1 MRLAPSAR
9 AANSG
14 LWMAVNHALYPDTPV
29 AMLSWIRKSAIDSAV
44 PVAEQIARLA
54 GNGVRLR
61 PGITAADVL
70 ALPERATLE
79 SAGYRATLCALGAE
93 RRDADGHAYFLSDDV
108 WFFDSACINGPGD
121 YAHVVSRLAAM
132 LPDEFPARDA
142 DDSVLLGDW
151 RASVSFE
158 IGETRHH
165 WTQRVMDVWLDETLL
180 MRVNQFIDELGGAK
194 AGARHLWQIPL
205 ESQHRLIVAATPAHG
220 RSLAQQCSL
229 ALRNIV

>member
-1 MRLAPSAR
+1 
-9 AANSG
+9 
-14 LWMAVNHALYPDTPV
+14 
-29 AMLSWIRKSAIDSAV
+29 MLSWFRKPIDTAV
-44 PVAEQIARLA
+44 PLAGQIACLA

-61 PGITAADVL
+61 PGLAAADVL

-79 SAGYRATLCALGAE
+79 SSGYRATLCALGAE
-93 RRDADGHAYFLSDDV
+93 RRDSLGHAYFLSDDV
-108 WFFDSACINGPGD
+108 WFFDSACINGSGD

-132 LPDEFPARDA
+132 LPDEFPAKDA
-142 DDSVLLGDW
+142 ADSILLGDW

-165 WTQRVMDVWLDETLL
+165 WTQRVMDTWLDETLL
-180 MRVNQFIDELGGAK
+180 MRVNQFIDEQGAGDR
-194 AGARHLWQIPL
+194 ASTRHLWQIPL

-220 RSLAQQCSL
+220 RSLAQNCNL